1 MLAFLRVRDLAVLRD
16 VEVSLGPGLNVLT
29 GETGAG
35 KSLLVDAVALLM
47 GERIDTALV
56 RQGESVA
63 TVEGQF
69 SGLAADEESLLTEAG
84 LSAGEEDG
92 LLVRREIRTD
102 GPHRLFLNGSLA
114 PVALLRRLMKQ
125 RLALHGQNRHLVL
138 AAGEAQREA
147 LDAVALT
154 GAERAA
160 LAAAWRQ
167 VRAAVAERQALEARL
182 AGGDRDRDLLGR
194 QLRAFDTLAPRP
206 GEEEA
211 LREEERR
218 LAGTEERARRLME
231 ILAALTD
238 DEDAI
243 VPRLARHAGELA
255 RLASVDTRAAPLAER
270 WREVSVT
277 LADLAADL
285 RALAPDEQD
294 DPERLASVQAR
305 LAALQ
310 SLRRQ
315 HGGSWEDVLEFAAA
329 ARRRLSE
336 LEDADEARQRQAAA
350 ESRARAGFAA
360 LAAAASERR
369 RATAAHL
376 SAGVTAQLGELGL
389 PGARFG
395 IAVRPPADPGASAE
409 DLSAGSGPHG
419 WDRVEFGFAP
429 HAGEEERP
437 LARVASGGELSRL
450 MLALHLAAD
459 GQGDAATLIFDEVD
473 AGIGGATAGR
483 VGDRLHRAARA
494 RQVICVT
501 HLPEIAARAD
511 HHLAI
516 RKAVRAGRART
527 HVERVEGEARIDELA
542 RMIGSSV
549 SPATARRHAEALLS
563 GASSGP
569 RPAARGRRKEA
580 GLGRAGGLPGIV

>member
-47 GERIDTALV
+47 GERVDAALV
-56 RQGESVA
+56 RQGESFA

-69 SGLAADEESLLTEAG
+69 SGLDADEAAALGDAG
-84 LSAGEEDG
+84 LRTAEEDG

-114 PVALLRRLMKQ
+114 PVAVLRGLMKR

-147 LDAVALT
+147 LDAVALS
-154 GAERAA
+154 GPERAA
-160 LAAAWRQ
+160 LAAAWRE
-167 VRAAVAERQALEARL
+167 VRARREAGRTLEARL
-182 AGGDRDRDLLGR
+182 AGGDRDRDLMAR
-194 QLRAFDTLAPRP
+194 QLQAIDTIAPRP

-211 LREEERR
+211 LRAEERR
-218 LAGTEERARRLME
+218 LAGTEERARGLQE
-231 ILAALTD
+231 ILAVLTD

-243 VPRLARHAGELA
+243 VPQLSRQAGALGKLARI
-255 RLASVDTRAAPLAER
+255 DTRAEPLAER
-270 WREVSVT
+270 WREAGLA

-285 RALAPDEQD
+285 RALAPDDQD
-294 DPERLASVQAR
+294 DPERLAGVQSR

-315 HGGSWEDVLEFAAA
+315 HGGTWEGVLTFADET
-329 ARRRLSE
+329 RRRLAE
-336 LEDADEARQRQAAA
+336 LEDADEARRRQAAA
-350 ESRARAGFAA
+350 ESRARAAFAT
-360 LAAAASERR
+360 LATAASERR
-369 RATAAHL
+369 RATAARL
-376 SAGVTAQLGELGL
+376 AGAVTAQLGELGL

-395 IAVRPPADPGASAE
+395 IAVQAPAADPAAAE
-409 DLSAGSGPHG
+409 DLVPESGPHG
-419 WDRVEFGFAP
+419 WDRVAFGFAP

-473 AGIGGATAGR
+473 AGIGGATAR
-483 VGDRLHRAARA
+483 CVGDRLRRAARS

-501 HLPEIAARAD
+501 HLPEIAALAD
-511 HHLAI
+511 RHLAI
-516 RKAVRAGRART
+516 RKAVHAGRART
-527 HVERVEGEARIDELA
+527 HVDRVEGEARIDELA

-563 GASSGP
+563 GAPEQP
-569 RPAARGRRKEA
+569 RPTARRGRKEA